1 MEQWEIDLRERLNK
15 ELEDKMYQIG
25 EGEFVVFTGKQGK
38 IEFEVSLER
47 SFREMMGMI
56 NDAR

>member
-1 MEQWEIDLRERLNK
+1 MEQWEIDLRERLDK

-47 SFREMMGMI
+47 SFRDMMNLGK
-56 NDAR
+56 D

>member
-1 MEQWEIDLRERLNK
+1 MEQWEIDLRDKLDK
-15 ELEDKMYQIG
+15 ELENKMYEIR

-47 SFREMMGMI
+47 VFREMMGGD
-56 NDAR
+56 NG

>member
-1 MEQWEIDLRERLNK
+1 MEDWEKGLRERLEN
-15 ELEDKMYQIG
+15 EVEEKMYQIG

-47 SFREMMGMI
+47 TFREMM
-56 NDAR
+56 